1 MPTAPKPAT
10 AQTAAANRAVLEQL
24 PFGDT
29 QDFADAMR
37 GHIAPLPDG
46 VVRGAAGRLVW
57 DLNEYRFLER
67 EEAPPEVNPSLWR
80 LARLNMA
87 NGLFEVCPGVYQVR
101 GLDLANMTI
110 VEGMRGIVVIDALT
124 NAEAAAA
131 ALALYRAHR
140 GERPV
145 TCLVYTHS
153 HSDHYGGARGVA
165 SLEEVR
171 DGRVPVIAPDRFMEE
186 LGAEMV
192 LAGIPML
199 RRSHFQF
206 GGALVRGERGQVD
219 AGLGKRTGAG
229 TSTLLPPTD
238 LIVQPVERRT
248 VDGVEMVFQM
258 APQTEAPAE
267 MHIWLPQR
275 RVLNMAENTTRHL
288 HNFIPLRGAQAR
300 DTRIWSDAIA
310 TAMELFG
317 AEAEILIA
325 QHHWPIWGNAKLL
338 AYLARQR
345 DLYKHIHDQTLRLA
359 AHGLRPAEIAGRLR
373 LPDSLAQDWACRGY
387 YGTVSH
393 NAKAVY
399 QRYLSWYDGNPA
411 NLDPLPPVEAGRK
424 LLEYL
429 GPLDAVLARARA
441 DFARGEYRWVA
452 QMMSQIV
459 FADASNEAARELLAD
474 ACEQLG
480 YQAES
485 ATWRNA
491 YLLAAQELRNGIRP
505 GRPIG
510 FLRGDMLPA
519 LATAVVFDWLAVR
532 LKAEEAAGLSW
543 RINWH
548 FTDRGEVVAQ
558 TLENATLTQRIGR
571 GHAAPDASVATTRA
585 AFDRVVAGAAGFE
598 EIVGQGEAQ
607 VTGDA
612 ALPARL
618 FAMLDVFQPVFPIV
632 TPV

>member
-1 MPTAPKPAT
+1 MNRAPKPAT
-10 AQTAAANRAVLEQL
+10 GPTAAVNQAVLREL
-24 PFGDT
+24 PFHNT
-29 QDFADAMR
+29 SDFADAQR
-37 GHIAPLPDG
+37 GHIASLPQG
-46 VVRGAAGRLVW
+46 VVRGAGGKLVW
-57 DLNEYRFLER
+57 DLNDYTFLAR
-67 EEAPPEVNPSLWR
+67 EDAPPEVNPSLWR

-87 NGLFEVCPGVYQVR
+87 NGLFEVTPGVYQVR
-101 GLDLANMTI
+101 GIDLANMTI
-110 VEGMRGIVVIDALT
+110 VEGKRGIIVIDALT
-124 NAEAAAA
+124 NAESAAA

-145 TCLVYTHS
+145 SALIYSHI
-153 HSDHYGGARGVA
+153 HSDHYGGALGVA

-171 DGRVPVIAPDRFMEE
+171 QGRVPVIAPDGFMEE

-206 GGALVRGERGQVD
+206 GGALAKGERGQVD

-238 LIVQPVERRT
+238 LIVQPVEHRT
-248 VDGVEMVFQM
+248 VDGVDMKFQM

-267 MHIWLPQR
+267 MHIYFPQHR
-275 RVLNMAENTTRHL
+275 LLNMAENTTRHL

-300 DTRIWSDAIA
+300 DTRVWSDAIA
-310 TAMELFG
+310 TSMELFG
-317 AEAEILIA
+317 AEAEILVA

-359 AHGLRPAEIAGRLR
+359 AHGLRPSDIAERLR
-373 LPDSLAQDWACRGY
+373 LPETLAQDWACRGY

-393 NAKAVY
+393 NSKAVY

-411 NLDPLPPVEAGRK
+411 NLNPLPPVEAGRK
-424 LLEYL
+424 LMEYL
-429 GPLDAVLARARA
+429 GPLEAVMERARA
-441 DFARGEYRWVA
+441 DFGRGEYRWVA
-452 QMMSQIV
+452 QLMSQLV
-459 FADASNEAARELLAD
+459 FADAGNEAARALPAD
-474 ACEQLG
+474 AYEQLG

-491 YLLAAQELRNGIRP
+491 YLLAAQELRSGIRP

-519 LATAVVFDWLAVR
+519 LATGVVFDWLAVR
-532 LKAEEAAGLSW
+532 LDAEKATGLAW
-543 RINWH
+543 KIDWH

-558 TLENATLTQRIGR
+558 TLKNATLTQRIAKPS
-571 GHAAPDASVATTRA
+571 AAPHARVTTTRT
-585 AFDRVVAGAAGFE
+585 AFDRVVAGGTTFE
-598 EIVGQGEAQ
+598 DIVAS
-607 VTGDA
+607 
-612 ALPARL
+612 
-618 FAMLDVFQPVFPIV
+618 
-632 TPV
+632 

>member
-1 MPTAPKPAT
+1 MNSAPKPAT
-10 AQTAAANRAVLEQL
+10 GPTAAANQAVLREL
-24 PFGDT
+24 PFHDT
-29 QDFADAMR
+29 SDFDDARR
-37 GHIAPLPDG
+37 GHIAPLPEG
-46 VVRGAAGRLVW
+46 VVRGAGGKLVW
-57 DLNEYRFLER
+57 DLNDYAFLAR

-80 LARLNMA
+80 MARLNMA
-87 NGLFEVCPGVYQVR
+87 NGLFEVTSGVFQVR
-101 GLDLANMTI
+101 GIDLANMTI
-110 VEGMRGIVVIDALT
+110 VEGERGIIVVDALT
-124 NAEAAAA
+124 NAESAAA

-140 GERPV
+140 GDRPV
-145 TCLVYTHS
+145 SALVYTHS
-153 HSDHYGGARGVA
+153 HSDHYGGALGVA

-171 DGRVPVIAPDRFMEE
+171 QGRVPVIAPDGFMEE

-206 GGALVRGERGQVD
+206 GGALVKGERGQVD

-238 LIVQPVERRT
+238 LIVRPVERRI
-248 VDGVEMVFQM
+248 VDGVEMTFQM

-267 MHIWLPQR
+267 MHIYFPQHR
-275 RVLNMAENTTRHL
+275 LLNMAENTTRHL

-300 DTRIWSDAIA
+300 DTRVWSDAIA
-310 TAMELFG
+310 TSMELFG
-317 AEAEILIA
+317 AEAEILVA
-325 QHHWPIWGNAKLL
+325 QHHWPIWGNARLL

-359 AHGLRPAEIAGRLR
+359 AHGLRPAEIAERLR
-373 LPDSLAQDWACRGY
+373 LPETLAQDWACRSY

-411 NLDPLPPVEAGRK
+411 NLNPLPPVEAGRK
-424 LLEYL
+424 LMEYL
-429 GPLDAVLARARA
+429 GPLEAVMEHARA
-441 DFARGEYRWVA
+441 DFGRGEYRWVA
-452 QMMSQIV
+452 QLMSQLV
-459 FADASNEAARELLAD
+459 FADAGNEAARALLAD
-474 ACEQLG
+474 AYEQLG

-491 YLLAAQELRNGIRP
+491 YLLAAQELRSGIRP

-519 LATAVVFDWLAVR
+519 LATAVVFDWLGVR
-532 LKAEEAAGLSW
+532 LDAEKAAGLAW
-543 RINWH
+543 KIDWH

-558 TLENATLTQRIGR
+558 TLENATLTQRIGKPST
-571 GHAAPDASVATTRA
+571 APHASVTTTRA
-585 AFDRVVAGAAGFE
+585 AFDRVVAGGAAFE
-598 EIVGQGEAQ
+598 DIVASGEAR
-607 VTGDA
+607 VIGDSS
-612 ALPARL
+612 LPGRL
-618 FAMLDVFQPVFPIV
+618 FTLLDVFQPMFPVV